1 MVTVFFGLRLPHS
14 RLGDPALYP
23 MVAYCVALILVVAY
37 DIYDTLTTS
46 RGGASFNVGPSGGK
60 EGDYLCS
67 KEAKYQSELPVKI
80 SQCLDFIHY
89 FKEFFQ
95 SEIKAIK
102 NGHILQ

>member
-1 MVTVFFGLRLPHS
+1 
-14 RLGDPALYP
+14 

-46 RGGASFNVGPSGGK
+46 RGGASFNVDPLGGK

-95 SEIKAIK
+95 IEIKAFK